1 MGLKTLLHQPEEET
15 QCSIECALVKL
26 QVVTQALWDRQQPLA
41 HRQAARYLVAQV
53 RSGLR
58 HAAGVA
64 RRVGAAAFVGKGD
77 KVFVTPLV
85 ATHPR
90 KAGAKI
96 YLFDLGQPS

>member
-1 MGLKTLLHQPEEET
+1 
-15 QCSIECALVKL
+15 
-26 QVVTQALWDRQQPLA
+26 
-41 HRQAARYLVAQV
+41 
-53 RSGLR
+53 
-58 HAAGVA
+58 
-64 RRVGAAAFVGKGD
+64 VGAAAFVGKGD